1 MDNWQIYKLRDITTS
16 FSGGTP
22 LTDHPEFYEGGHIPF
37 ITSRDLNESPIKKI
51 PHTITQK
58 GLENSSAKIVKENTL
73 LFALYGATA
82 GACAI
87 TQKSGAIN
95 QAVLALV
102 NCKINEKL
110 LYYVLSWKKDYI
122 LRTYTQGGQPNLSA
136 QIVNNLSFFLPTDKQ
151 EENLIV
157 EVLETWDKAIQLTRQ
172 LIEQK
177 ELQKKY
183 LMQQLLTGRT
193 RLKGFTDKWENVRL
207 KQLCSI
213 QKGQQLNANTLT
225 KNGKYA
231 CLNGGIIPS
240 GYTTKWNTEANTIS
254 ISEGGNSCGY
264 VNWNDS
270 RFWAGGHCYTL
281 ANVKISNSFLY
292 FVLKNKEG
300 HIMNLRVG
308 SGLPNIQRPS
318 LEKLLLKIPS
328 AQKEQQDIAQ
338 VLSSCDKEI
347 DLLKQ
352 KLTKLEEQKKGLMQ
366 VLLTG
371 KVRLA
376 VRETK

>member
-1 MDNWQIYKLRDITTS
+1 MKLANNWQVKNLRNLCKKAGEYGLNAPS
-16 FSGGTP
+16 VP
-22 LTDHPEFYEGGHIPF
+22 LTDKLPLYLR
-37 ITSRDLNESPIKKI
+37 ITD
-51 PHTITQK
+51 ITETGYYSEK
-58 GLENSSAKIVKENTL
+58 NRVS
-73 LFALYGATA
+73 
-82 GACAI
+82 
-87 TQKSGAIN
+87 
-95 QAVLALV
+95 V
-102 NCKINEKL
+102 NYTGTEKL
-110 LYYVLSWKKDYI
+110 LRNNDFLFA
-122 LRTYTQGGQPNLSA
+122 RTGATVGKTYLNKNTTDKIAFAGYLIRFVPDLTKLHPYFLALYCQTEIYWNWVKICSMRSGQPGISA
-136 QIVNNLSFFLPTDKQ
+136 
-151 EENLIV
+151 EEYGKMPVPCPPIEEQRKIV
-157 EVLETWDKAIQLTRQ
+157 EVLETWDKAIGLTKQ

-264 VNWNDS
+264 VNWNNS

-300 HIMNLRVG
+300 HVMNLRVG

-328 AQKEQQDIAQ
+328 TQKEQQAIAQ

-371 KVRLA
+371 KVRL
-376 VRETK
+376 